1 MGDAVAA
8 IVGGTHAIEWNPAGV
23 ARAAVPMAG
32 LGLGITPANS
42 DLQFNTA
49 VLYPLPDGTVFALS
63 QFSDFPNSPSSGTT
77 YVGTVALPLNSSR
90 DFLLG
95 LNLKYL
101 AFSTPANGTLQK
113 GQGLGLDFGVSYD
126 LREPRGTIASFALAV
141 KDASTEVRFNDNSEQ
156 PAVRTFIL
164 GAAYQDIP
172 DARVEMD
179 YDIVDQTLVNSNLHN
194 RLRLG
199 AERFFDNR
207 FYSFRI
213 GYDDLFNNDGY
224 FSLGVGYHPD
234 QPYELSYAFRFST
247 NSGAGSHFLS
257 FIYRFD
263 DFGKKG
269 PAAPVT
275 EENKSTASPEIDLKS
290 ISALVE
296 STPTTGKP
304 VSAVPLRKLAIVP
317 SPEVFSPA
325 GKQKTTEISFPGD
338 NVPDISRWMVAIQ
351 TDRQKVVRRFAG
363 TGPLA
368 PFFAWDGLDENGK
381 SSPEGKYQ
389 IALKT
394 FNKKNDLLSD
404 DLGNVEILSP
414 RLHFGIQAASDYF
427 STHSGP
433 KDKREETFT
442 VNPGGPPDV
451 QSWDFEISEASSN
464 KVVFEKQGKARLPK
478 RVKWD
483 GKNSEGLPAGDGP
496 YLCLLVAQDKAGNPL
511 KTDAVEVVLANT
523 PPELTLKGQDSW
535 ADFSHGKGFHYAL
548 NAADRV
554 GIADWKLTLSDE
566 NGRPLKKIEASGE
579 PPRDLAWDGTLD
591 GGKAVEP
598 GSFVKAVFSATDKAG
613 NGALSEPVPVQVD
626 YHPPSGEQMSLS
638 LLTVH
643 FNAQTSDLSEEA
655 KKEIKDTADSIK
667 KSLAKSL
674 LVVKGYASPTEKGDL
689 LSLSRARALEVKK
702 QLVKELGIPDNGVY
716 ALGYALREPLASSPN
731 AVTEDPQRRA
741 VITLTTLS
749 Q

>member
-8 IVGGTHAIEWNPAGV
+8 VAGGTHAIEWNPAGV
-23 ARAAVPMAG
+23 ARATVPMAG

-42 DLQFNTA
+42 DFQFNTS
-49 VLYPLPDGTVFALS
+49 VLYPLPDGTVFAFS
-63 QFSDFPNSPSSGTT
+63 QFSDFPNTPSSGTT
-77 YVGTVALPLNSSR
+77 YVATVGLPLTSSK
-90 DFLLG
+90 DFFLG

-101 AFSTPANGTLQK
+101 AFSTPANGTLEK
-113 GQGLGLDFGVSYD
+113 AQGLGLDFGISYD

-141 KDASTEVRFNDNSEQ
+141 KDASTEVRFNDNFEQ
-156 PAVRTFIL
+156 PAVRTFVL
-164 GAAYQDIP
+164 GAAYQDIK

-179 YDIVDQTLVNSNLHN
+179 LDIVDQTLVNSNLHN

-224 FSLGVGYHPD
+224 FSLGMGYHPD
-234 QPYELSYAFRFST
+234 QPYELSYAFRVSA
-247 NSGAGSHFLS
+247 NNGWGSHFLS

-263 DFGKKG
+263 DFGKNG
-269 PAAPVT
+269 PSTAAQ
-275 EENKSTASPEIDLKS
+275 ENKSTVSPEIDLKS
-290 ISALVE
+290 ISSLVE
-296 STPTTGKP
+296 ATPTTGKP
-304 VSAVPLRKLAIVP
+304 ISAVPLRKLAIVP

-325 GKQKTTEISFPGD
+325 GKQKTTDISFPGD
-338 NVPDISRWMVAIQ
+338 NVPDIARWLAVIQ
-351 TDRQKVVRRFAG
+351 TPQQKVVRRFAG
-363 TGPLA
+363 TGPLT
-368 PFFAWDGLDENGK
+368 PSFAWDGLDENGK
-381 SSPEGKYQ
+381 ASPEGKYQ

-414 RLHFGIQAASDYF
+414 RLHFGIQATTDYF

-433 KDKREETFT
+433 KDKREEVFA

-451 QSWDFEISEASSN
+451 QSWDFEISESSSN

-483 GKNSEGLPAGDGP
+483 GKNLEGNLAPDGP

-511 KTDAVEVVLANT
+511 KTDAVEVFLANT
-523 PPELTLKGQDSW
+523 PPVLTLKGQDSW
-535 ADFSHGKGFHYAL
+535 ADFANGKGFHFTL

-554 GIADWKLTLSDE
+554 GLADWKMTLSDE
-566 NGRPLKKIEASGE
+566 NGKALKKIEASGA
-579 PPRDLAWDGTLD
+579 PPKDLAWDGSAQ
-591 GGKAVEP
+591 GGKTVEP
-598 GSFVKAVFSATDKAG
+598 GSFVKAVLSATDKAG
-613 NGALSEPVPVQVD
+613 NTAISDPVPVQVD

-643 FNAQTSDLSEEA
+643 FNAQTSDLGEEA
-655 KKEIKDTADSIK
+655 KKEIKDTVDSIK
-667 KSLAKSL
+667 KSLGKSV
-674 LVVKGYASPTEKGDL
+674 LVVKGYASPSETGDL
-689 LSLSRARALEVKK
+689 LSLSRARAIEVKK
-702 QLVKELGIPDNGVY
+702 QLVKDLGVPDNSVY
-716 ALGYALREPLASSPN
+716 ALGYALREPLASSAN

-741 VITLTTLS
+741 VITLTTVS